1 MDIGPVNTIVTHNF
15 IDGLRLRLSAQ
26 TTANLDSNLFFK
38 GYIARGIDS
47 RKTYYRGDLTWSFN
61 KKDYLPQEFPKR
73 TLTLSSTYDVM
84 SPSDKFMIHDKDNV
98 FTSFK
103 WTTVD
108 KMMFYNRQ
116 SLTFER
122 EEDWGFRTTIA
133 FKTEE
138 IEAAPNSSLFTL
150 HSSFSTT
157 EFHAELRFAPGETF
171 INTKQR
177 RIPVNL
183 NAPVFTIGHTVG
195 IKGLL
200 GGDYNYNYT
209 EASVF
214 KRIWLGSWGKLDVLV
229 KGGIEWQQVPFP
241 LLIMPETNLSYILQD
256 NTFSLIND
264 MEFLNDRYCMGSVT
278 WDLGGKLLN
287 RIPLLRRLK
296 WRERFTV
303 RTLCG
308 ELTDKNNP
316 LLAQNQNSGL
326 LMAFPETSFVMEPDK
341 PYWEAAFGI
350 YNILKF
356 VHVEY
361 VRRLN
366 YNHLPTAHKHGV
378 RFTVRMTF

>member
-1 MDIGPVNTIVTHNF
+1 M
-15 IDGLRLRLSAQ
+15 
-26 TTANLDSNLFFK
+26 
-38 GYIARGIDS
+38 
-47 RKTYYRGDLTWSFN
+47 
-61 KKDYLPQEFPKR
+61 
-73 TLTLSSTYDVM
+73 
-84 SPSDKFMIHDKDNV
+84 
-98 FTSFK
+98 
-103 WTTVD
+103 
-108 KMMFYNRQ
+108 
-116 SLTFER
+116 
-122 EEDWGFRTTIA
+122 
-133 FKTEE
+133 
-138 IEAAPNSSLFTL
+138 
-150 HSSFSTT
+150 STT

-303 RTLCG
+303 RTLGG

-326 LMAFPETSFVMEPDK
+326 LMAFPRPPSSWSPTNPTGKQPSASTTS
-341 PYWEAAFGI
+341 
-350 YNILKF
+350 
-356 VHVEY
+356 
-361 VRRLN
+361 
-366 YNHLPTAHKHGV
+366 
-378 RFTVRMTF
+378 